1 MTYCIINIVCINSKR
16 TQSTFITWHLHVINR
31 STEWPIPRYSIFSSP
46 SFKVRLRFQFGDGG
60 GRGGRG
66 GINEGGQ
73 SWYAGPETAA
83 ALISATRPVH
93 PSGSG
98 SHYRSM
104 DGRSRE
110 RGKGLVQRPCPLA
123 SRGPPFYLSPSSSP
137 FIIPSRYSLPILS
150 LFRSLVEAS
159 LPSPS
164 LSLAFVTCPSVFVI

>member
-1 MTYCIINIVCINSKR
+1 MTSSCN
-16 TQSTFITWHLHVINR
+16 QSIDRMADTAVFDIQFSEFQSSVTF
-31 STEWPIPRYSIFSSP
+31 S
-46 SFKVRLRFQFGDGG
+46 VRRR
-60 GRGGRG
+60 GRAGWEG